1 MNPSTTATTGSETTL
16 WKGSTS
22 QWMHFWYYLICL
34 LLAAGAIVGAAFTG
48 GLAAIGL
55 FVPIGMWAV
64 RWYATRSTVYELTTE
79 RLRTTA
85 GILNR
90 REDEL
95 ELYRVKDYAVERPFV
110 LRMMGLGNLTIVTAD
125 ASTPTVFIK
134 AIAGV
139 EAVRD
144 HLRQAVESARD
155 RKRVRQMD
163 VDSLDDHS
171 SVEGGHAGH

>member
-1 MNPSTTATTGSETTL
+1 MNDSTPVTNGTETSL

-22 QWMHFWYYLICL
+22 QWVHFWFYLICVL
-34 LLAAGAIVGAAFTG
+34 IAAGCIVGAAFTG

-55 FVPIGMWAV
+55 VVPIVMWV
-64 RWYATRSTVYELTTE
+64 GRWYATRSTVYELTTQ
-79 RLRTTA
+79 RLRTTT
-85 GILNR
+85 GIFNR

-95 ELYRVKDYAVERPFV
+95 ELYRVKDYAVERPFI
-110 LRMMGLGNLTIVTAD
+110 LRLVGLGNLTIVTAD
-125 ASTPTVFIK
+125 ATTPTVYIK
-134 AIAGV
+134 AISDV

-144 HLRQAVESARD
+144 HLRSAVESARD

-171 SVEGGHAGH
+171 AVDGGSHS